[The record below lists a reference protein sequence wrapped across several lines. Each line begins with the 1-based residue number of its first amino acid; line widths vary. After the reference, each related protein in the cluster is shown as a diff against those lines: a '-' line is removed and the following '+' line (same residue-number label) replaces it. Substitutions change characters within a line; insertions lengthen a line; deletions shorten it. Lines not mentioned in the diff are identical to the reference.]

1 MFIRCHS
8 ETLASCF
15 IRISIHS
22 KTIEALTKPSASC
35 FQTLL
40 VDELAWRQRPQVGEF
55 KFFCDAEFVG
65 LETFC
70 CTYAGISGQ
79 PEGATPG
86 QPTGNPGAWQGI
98 CSKGMPHTRGI
109 RALLRFWQNTPGP
122 YPRDLHVICCLNVQR
137 FSPQDKQARSIDILR
152 QLSLSKLNSNSS

>member
-1 MFIRCHS
+1 MDFHCRVILRACRRRFS
-8 ETLASCF
+8 WLYV
-15 IRISIHS
+15 RN
-22 KTIEALTKPSASC
+22 
-35 FQTLL
+35 
-40 VDELAWRQRPQVGEF
+40 
-55 KFFCDAEFVG
+55 
-65 LETFC
+65 
-70 CTYAGISGQ
+70 AGISGQ

-109 RALLRFWQNTPGP
+109 RALWRFWQNTPGA

-152 QLSLSKLNSNSS
+152 PLCPRGITTLMFLSNGETAAIIMSLFNFRN

>member
-1 MFIRCHS
+1 MLEVPIKLPESKQQNSLANNVHVHGQNLH
-8 ETLASCF
+8 TLVSKDRTGLIKWAS
-15 IRISIHS
+15 IW
-22 KTIEALTKPSASC
+22 KL
-35 FQTLL
+35 Q
-40 VDELAWRQRPQVGEF
+40 QPQHVME
-55 KFFCDAEFVG
+55 CSTAEHFV
-65 LETFC
+65 FN
-70 CTYAGISGQ
+70 AGISGQ
-79 PEGATPG
+79 PEGVTPG

-98 CSKGMPHTRGI
+98 CSKGMPHTQGI